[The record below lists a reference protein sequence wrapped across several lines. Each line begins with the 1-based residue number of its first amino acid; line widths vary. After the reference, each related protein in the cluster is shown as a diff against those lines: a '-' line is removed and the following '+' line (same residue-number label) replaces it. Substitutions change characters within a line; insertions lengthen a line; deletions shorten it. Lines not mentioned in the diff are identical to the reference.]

1 MQPNDFNRTYS
12 TVTRSESLLS
22 TNTVLRNTYQLLGL
36 SLLFSGFTAYLS
48 AVSGVQPNILVF
60 FIGTYGLMFLTQY
73 LRNSPWGILSV
84 FAFTGFMGYTLGPI
98 LDLYVKVIPNG
109 PQIIMMAVGGTGL
122 TFFGLSAYVLTTRK
136 EMSYLAG
143 FLNAGFWA
151 LLICVFA
158 SIFFHATAFELMI
171 SAGFII
177 FSSAAILFETS
188 NIIHGGERNYIIA
201 TITLYA
207 QIYNL
212 FVSLLRILAAFNN
225 RD

>member
-1 MQPNDFNRTYS
+1 MQPNDFNRSYS
-12 TVTRSESLLS
+12 TVTRSESVLS

-48 AVSGVQPNILVF
+48 AVSGVQPNILIF

-98 LDLYVKVIPNG
+98 LDLYVKFIPNG
-109 PQIIMMAVGGTGL
+109 PQIIMMAVVGTGL
-122 TFFGLSAYVLTTRK
+122 TFFGLSAYVLTTQK
-136 EMSYLAG
+136 DMSYLAG

-158 SIFFHATAFELMI
+158 SIFFHATALELMI

-212 FVSLLRILAAFNN
+212 FVSLLRLLAAFNN